1 MNHFIFNPDFIDFID
16 ALNISNVKYLLVGG
30 YAVILH
36 GYIRTTGDMDI
47 WVQPTKENYQHL
59 SEAFYRFGMP
69 TFDMTLQ
76 KFLLTEQYDVFTFGR
91 PPISI
96 DILTK
101 VKGISFVEAYENA
114 EWFAIDEKISVRFIG
129 LSDLITAKQSAGRPK
144 DLDDLENLL
153 N

>member
-1 MNHFIFNPDFIDFID
+1 MNHYIFNPDFIDFID
-16 ALNISNVKYLLVGG
+16 ALNTSSVKYLLVGG
-30 YAVILH
+30 YAVILN

-47 WVQPTKENYQHL
+47 WVLPTKENYQQL

-91 PPISI
+91 PPVSI

-101 VKGISFVEAYENA
+101 VKGLSFYWTIRFNNSKTICRTPQRLRRFRKFIKLKNPQD
-114 EWFAIDEKISVRFIG
+114 FAFCTTLMSV
-129 LSDLITAKQSAGRPK
+129 
-144 DLDDLENLL
+144 
-153 N
+153 

>member
-1 MNHFIFNPDFIDFID
+1 MNHYIFNPDFIDFID
-16 ALNISNVKYLLVGG
+16 ALNTSSVKYLLVGG
-30 YAVILH
+30 YAVILN

-47 WVQPTKENYQHL
+47 WVLPTKENYQQL

>member
-1 MNHFIFNPDFIDFID
+1 MNHYIFNSDFIDFID
-16 ALNISNVKYLLVGG
+16 ALNTSSVNYLLVGG
-30 YAVILH
+30 YAVILN

-47 WVQPTKENYQHL
+47 WVLPTKENYQQL

-91 PPISI
+91 PPVSI

-101 VKGISFVEAYENA
+101 VKGLSFAEAYENG
-114 EWFAIDEKISVRFIG
+114 EWFTINEKTSVRFIG

>member
-59 SEAFYRFGMP
+59 SEAFYHFGMP

>member
-1 MNHFIFNPDFIDFID
+1 MNHYIFNPDFIDFID
-16 ALNISNVKYLLVGG
+16 ALNTSSVKYLLVGG
-30 YAVILH
+30 YAVILN

-47 WVQPTKENYQHL
+47 WVLPTKENYQQL

-76 KFLLTEQYDVFTFGR
+76 KFLLTEQYDIFTFGR
-91 PPISI
+91 PPVSI

-101 VKGISFVEAYENA
+101 VKGLSFAEAYENG
-114 EWFAIDEKISVRFIG
+114 EWFTIDEKTSVRFIG